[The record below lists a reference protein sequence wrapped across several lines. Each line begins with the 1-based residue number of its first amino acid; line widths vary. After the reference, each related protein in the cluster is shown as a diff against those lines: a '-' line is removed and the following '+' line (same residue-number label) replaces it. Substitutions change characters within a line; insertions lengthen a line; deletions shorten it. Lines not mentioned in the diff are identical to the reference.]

1 MQSAG
6 HFRANI
12 SGGVELQASQEMIV
26 FGTLS
31 AWLCCTFL
39 YVNCV
44 LLYTLRS
51 KAVFRETSRY
61 ILLYN
66 LLIADTATLVISL
79 LMYILAACRVML
91 KLYVCGL
98 LTSIGVL
105 VDIISPFTLAV
116 MSMERYV
123 AVCFPLRHADLITVM
138 NTGAAIAVVWTI
150 SGLNVLVRVL
160 ILFSWKHNLD
170 LNVEMTDFC
179 TKEAMFLAPVS
190 SQFDEVF
197 SISVFVFG
205 GLVIVLSYV
214 GVTMVA
220 RSASSDKASAS
231 KAGKTVLLHMMQLVL
246 ILISTIYSS
255 ILLSFARTV
264 DRRTLL
270 RLYKVFFVCL
280 NLFPRCLSALIY
292 GLRDQTIRPILRK
305 RLCGNL
311 RCLVGPHKT
320 VDVQT
325 RMY

>member
-1 MQSAG
+1 MQKSG
-6 HFRANI
+6 HFRANV

-26 FGTLS
+26 FGSLS
-31 AWLCCTFL
+31 SGLCCTFL

-51 KAVFRETSRY
+51 KAVFCETSRY
-61 ILLYN
+61 LLLYN
-66 LLIADTATLVISL
+66 LLLSDTAHLVISL
-79 LMYILAACRVML
+79 LFYILAACRL
-91 KLYVCGL
+91 RLRLYVCSL
-98 LTSIGVL
+98 LTSMAVL
-105 VDIISPFTLAV
+105 VDVISPLTLAV

-123 AVCFPLRHADLITVM
+123 AVCFPLRHASLVSVRS
-138 NTGAAIAVVWTI
+138 TGAAVAVVWTI

-160 ILFSWKHNLD
+160 ILLSWRQNLD
-170 LNVEMTDFC
+170 LNVEMPDFC
-179 TKEAMFLAPVS
+179 SKEAMFLAPVS
-190 SQFDEVF
+190 SEFDEAF

-205 GLVIVLSYV
+205 GLVTLLSYV
-214 GVTMVA
+214 GVTMAA

-231 KAGKTVLLHMMQLVL
+231 KAGRTVLLHMIQLVL

-255 ILLSFARTV
+255 ILLSLARSV
-264 DRRTLL
+264 DRRTLV
-270 RLYKVFFVCL
+270 RLYNSFFVCL

-292 GLRDQTIRPILRK
+292 GLRDQTIRPVLTK

-311 RCLVGPHKT
+311 RGSVGPHKT